1 MEGRQ
6 EGWIPCPPR
15 RRQRGGQRLMPKSVG
30 YLYKKRDST
39 NWWIKLQYP
48 ASTGRPMVRK
58 SLGTA
63 DRIEAEI
70 IALPMI
76 QQHKRD
82 LYFLRQNV
90 TRKLQVG
97 AVRTRYPLGDSTL
110 ADGTKVFATQMTAV
124 LIRDGVLVA
133 QEDNFL
139 LDLTDVTRTFDPEEA
154 AKPKPE
160 PVDNDLALLDEYLRF
175 KGHDPE
181 SAYAA
186 EARSTWAEFKAF
198 TGGKLIKDCDRTN
211 GRAYVAFLRGKDLK
225 TATVVKRVN
234 FLAAPIN
241 HANET
246 GDLKGNP
253 FFKVVDHKD
262 DKLERLC
269 FDADDMAL
277 ANAHML
283 PKLGKDERLMWLILA
298 ATGMRHSEAFA
309 IREEFR
315 EDGIRYVRVGKK
327 TDSSKRRVPL
337 PDCLLPHLPAKITG
351 PLFEDPNLKNISK
364 NLLRAVRRGVTKDK
378 RKVVYSLRHR
388 VHTRLREIGCP
399 QDIQKEIVGHKNG
412 DHGNYGTF
420 ALRTL
425 KPWIDQI
432 GLA

>member
-1 MEGRQ
+1 M
-6 EGWIPCPPR
+6 IR
-15 RRQRGGQRLMPKSVG
+15 RTAD
-30 YLYKKRDST
+30 YLYQRPGSQ
-39 NWWIKLQYP
+39 NWWIKFQYP
-48 ASTGRPMVRK
+48 REMNRTKLQK
-58 SLGTA
+58 SLGTP
-63 DRIEAEI
+63 DRAEAEI
-70 IALPMI
+70 KALPLI
-76 QQHKRD
+76 QQHKLD
-82 LYFLRQNV
+82 LWEFRNRKEDRFKLAA
-90 TRKLQVG
+90 TRKW
-97 AVRTRYPLGDSTL
+97 PLGESML
-110 ADGTKVFATQMTAV
+110 EDGTRIISTEWSALFIKDGALVKEE
-124 LIRDGVLVA
+124 RDQWHV
-133 QEDNFL
+133 N
-139 LDLTDVTRTFDPEEA
+139 LDPRFDPEPYERAAEKEA
-154 AKPKPE
+154 AKPKSK

-181 SAYAA
+181 GAYAA
-186 EARSTWAEFKAF
+186 EARSTWAEFYAF
-198 TGGKLIKDCDRTN
+198 TRGKLIKDCDRTD
-211 GRAYVAFLRGKDLK
+211 GRAYVDFLRGKDLK

-241 HANET
+241 HANAT

-283 PKLGKDERLMWLILA
+283 PKLGQDERLMWLILA

-337 PDCLLPHLPAKITG
+337 PDCLLPHLPAKIFS
-351 PLFEDPNLKNISK
+351 PLFEDPSLKNISK
-364 NLLRAVRRGVTKDK
+364 NLLRAVRRTVTKDE

-388 VHTRLREIGCP
+388 VHTRLRAIGCP
-399 QDIQKEIVGHKNG
+399 IDVQKEIVGHENG
-412 DHGNYGTF
+412 DHGNYGKF
-420 ALRTL
+420 AIATL